1 MFLRKKQLL
10 TTLFMSVCLL
20 QTPMLMAA
28 SDIRTEQVQF
38 KKGTS
43 SAVISSSIK
52 GYEIVD
58 YELRANAGQV
68 MNTSLTTK
76 HSATYF
82 NILAPGENET
92 AMFVG
97 STSGQQFEGVLP
109 KSGIY
114 KIRVYMMRSAA
125 RRNEVAS
132 YRLEIIISGKVTQT
146 TSHDAKVAGTPYHA
160 TGKIPCTAMSGQ
172 PMGTCQFGVKRQGN
186 GNALVTVTH
195 NNGKKRVIIF
205 QNGQATGYDQSQA
218 DHPKFSSSKDSDL
231 NIIKIGSERYEIPDA
246 VVYGG

>member
-1 MFLRKKQLL
+1 MIIQKKLLL
-10 TTLFMSVCLL
+10 TTFFVAFCLIP
-20 QTPMLMAA
+20 TPMVMAA

-38 KKGTS
+38 KKGAS
-43 SAVISSSIK
+43 STIISSSIK

-58 YELRANAGQV
+58 YVLRANAGQV
-68 MNTSLTTK
+68 MNASLATK
-76 HSATYF
+76 NTATYF
-82 NILAPGENET
+82 NILAPGENDT
-92 AMFVG
+92 AMFIG
-97 STSGQQFEGVLP
+97 SSSGQQFEGVLP
-109 KSGIY
+109 KTGTY

-125 RRNEVAS
+125 RRNEVAP
-132 YRLEIIISGKVTQT
+132 YRLEIMISGKAAQT

-160 TGKIPCTAMSGQ
+160 TGKIPCAAMSGQ

-205 QNGQATGYDQSQA
+205 QNGRATGYDQSQA
-218 DHPKFSSSKDSDL
+218 DQSKFSSTKDSDL
-231 NIIKIGSERYEIPDA
+231 SIIKIGSERYEIPDA